1 MKKSKKSMIILFSIL
16 AVIGITI
23 GGCSMHQYQKKQEMI
38 AIATSDEAKKV
49 YENHMKANDPKAL
62 TEDGIIKSY
71 DIDTETLEY
80 NPMGGLMVRIYFN
93 NDKELDFHFGLI
105 KDNSGNYESY
115 GYTVS
120 PKLSSMLKESKKWE
134 SMSMIQI
141 FR

>member
-1 MKKSKKSMIILFSIL
+1 MKKTKKSMIILFSIL

-120 PKLSSMLKESKKWE
+120 PKLSSMLKESKK
-134 SMSMIQI
+134 
-141 FR
+141 

>member
-1 MKKSKKSMIILFSIL
+1 MKKPKKSMIILISIL
-16 AVIGITI
+16 AVIGIAI

-49 YENHMKANDPKAL
+49 YENHMRANDPKAL

-120 PKLSSMLKESKKWE
+120 PKLSSMLKESKK
-134 SMSMIQI
+134 
-141 FR
+141 

>member
-1 MKKSKKSMIILFSIL
+1 MKKPKKSMIILISIL

-49 YENHMKANDPKAL
+49 YENHMKTNDPKAL

-120 PKLSSMLKESKKWE
+120 PKLSSMLKESKK
-134 SMSMIQI
+134 
-141 FR
+141 

>member
-1 MKKSKKSMIILFSIL
+1 MKKPKKSMIILFSIL

-23 GGCSMHQYQKKQEMI
+23 GGWSMHQYQQKQEMI

-120 PKLSSMLKESKKWE
+120 PKLSSMLKESKKCE

>member
-1 MKKSKKSMIILFSIL
+1 MIILFSIL
-16 AVIGITI
+16 AVIGIAV
-23 GGCSMHQYQKKQEMI
+23 GGYSMHQYQKKQEMI

-93 NDKELDFHFGLI
+93 DDKELDFHFGLI

-120 PKLSSMLKESKKWE
+120 PKLSSMLKESKK
-134 SMSMIQI
+134 
-141 FR
+141 

>member
-1 MKKSKKSMIILFSIL
+1 MKISKKSMIILFSIL
-16 AVIGITI
+16 AVIGIAV
-23 GGCSMHQYQKKQEMI
+23 GGWSMHQYQKKQEMI

-120 PKLSSMLKESKKWE
+120 PKLSSMLKESKK
-134 SMSMIQI
+134 
-141 FR
+141 

>member
-1 MKKSKKSMIILFSIL
+1 MIILISIL
-16 AVIGITI
+16 AVIGIAV

-49 YENHMKANDPKAL
+49 YENHMRANDPKAL

-120 PKLSSMLKESKKWE
+120 PKLSSMLKESKK
-134 SMSMIQI
+134 
-141 FR
+141 

>member
-1 MKKSKKSMIILFSIL
+1 MKKTKKSMIILFSIL
-16 AVIGITI
+16 AVIGITV
-23 GGCSMHQYQKKQEMI
+23 GGWSMHQYQKKQEMI

-105 KDNSGNYESY
+105 NDNSGNYESY

-120 PKLSSMLKESKKWE
+120 PKLSSMLKESKK
-134 SMSMIQI
+134 
-141 FR
+141 

>member
-1 MKKSKKSMIILFSIL
+1 MKKPKKSMIILFSIL
-16 AVIGITI
+16 AVIGIAV

-49 YENHMKANDPKAL
+49 YENHIRANDPKAL

-120 PKLSSMLKESKKWE
+120 PKLSSMLKESKK
-134 SMSMIQI
+134 
-141 FR
+141 

>member
-1 MKKSKKSMIILFSIL
+1 MKKPKKSMIILFSIL

-105 KDNSGNYESY
+105 KDDSGNYESY

-120 PKLSSMLKESKKWE
+120 PKLSSMLKESKK
-134 SMSMIQI
+134 
-141 FR
+141 

>member
-1 MKKSKKSMIILFSIL
+1 MKTSKKSMIILFSIL

-38 AIATSDEAKKV
+38 AIATSDEARKV
-49 YENHMKANDPKAL
+49 YENHMRANDPKAL

-115 GYTVS
+115 EYTVS
-120 PKLSSMLKESKKWE
+120 PKLSSMLKESKK
-134 SMSMIQI
+134 
-141 FR
+141 

>member
-1 MKKSKKSMIILFSIL
+1 MKKTKKSMIILFSIL

-23 GGCSMHQYQKKQEMI
+23 GGWSMHQYQQKQEMI
-38 AIATSDEAKKV
+38 AIATSDKAKKV

-120 PKLSSMLKESKKWE
+120 PKLSSMLKESKK
-134 SMSMIQI
+134 
-141 FR
+141 

>member
-1 MKKSKKSMIILFSIL
+1 MKKTKKSMIVLFSIL

-23 GGCSMHQYQKKQEMI
+23 GGWSMHQYQKKQEMI
-38 AIATSDEAKKV
+38 AIATSDEARKV

-93 NDKELDFHFGLI
+93 KDKELDFHFGLI
-105 KDNSGNYESY
+105 KDNSGSYESY

-120 PKLSSMLKESKKWE
+120 PKLSSMLKESKK
-134 SMSMIQI
+134 
-141 FR
+141 

>member
-1 MKKSKKSMIILFSIL
+1 MKKPKKSMIILFSIL

-134 SMSMIQI
+134 NMSMTQI

>member
-1 MKKSKKSMIILFSIL
+1 MKKTKKSMIILFSIL

-115 GYTVS
+115 VYTVS
-120 PKLSSMLKESKKWE
+120 PKLSSMLKESKK
-134 SMSMIQI
+134 
-141 FR
+141 

>member
-16 AVIGITI
+16 AVIGIAV

>member
-1 MKKSKKSMIILFSIL
+1 MKKTKKSMIILFSIL
-16 AVIGITI
+16 AVIGIAV

-80 NPMGGLMVRIYFN
+80 NPMGGIEVKTYIN
-93 NDKELDFHFGLI
+93 NDEKLDIQFSI
-105 KDNSGNYESY
+105 VRNSEGKLEPS
-115 GYTVS
+115 GYTYS
-120 PKLSSMLKESKKWE
+120 GELSKLLGE
-134 SMSMIQI
+134 
-141 FR
+141 

>member
-1 MKKSKKSMIILFSIL
+1 MKTSKKSMIILISIL
-16 AVIGITI
+16 AVIGIII

-71 DIDTETLEY
+71 DIDIETLEY

-120 PKLSSMLKESKKWE
+120 PKLSSMLKESKK
-134 SMSMIQI
+134 
-141 FR
+141 

>member
-1 MKKSKKSMIILFSIL
+1 MKKPKSMIILISIL
-16 AVIGITI
+16 AVIGIAV

-49 YENHMKANDPKAL
+49 YENHMRANDPKAL

-120 PKLSSMLKESKKWE
+120 PKLSSMLKESKK
-134 SMSMIQI
+134 
-141 FR
+141 

>member
-1 MKKSKKSMIILFSIL
+1 MKKTKKSMIILFSIL

-93 NDKELDFHFGLI
+93 KDKELDFHFGLI
-105 KDNSGNYESY
+105 KDDSGNYESY

-120 PKLSSMLKESKKWE
+120 PKLSSMLKESKK
-134 SMSMIQI
+134 
-141 FR
+141 

>member
-1 MKKSKKSMIILFSIL
+1 MIILFSIL

-120 PKLSSMLKESKKWE
+120 PKLSSMLKESKK
-134 SMSMIQI
+134 
-141 FR
+141 

>member
-1 MKKSKKSMIILFSIL
+1 MIILFSIL

-38 AIATSDEAKKV
+38 AIATSDEARKV
-49 YENHMKANDPKAL
+49 YENHMRANDSKAL
-62 TEDGIIKSY
+62 TKDGIIKSY

-93 NDKELDFHFGLI
+93 KDKELDFHFGLI

-120 PKLSSMLKESKKWE
+120 PKLSSMLKESKK
-134 SMSMIQI
+134 
-141 FR
+141 

>member
-1 MKKSKKSMIILFSIL
+1 MKTSKKSMIILFSIL
-16 AVIGITI
+16 AVIGIII

-38 AIATSDEAKKV
+38 AIATSNEAKKV
-49 YENHMKANDPKAL
+49 YENHMRANDPKAL

-120 PKLSSMLKESKKWE
+120 PKLSSMLKESKEWE
-134 SMSMIQI
+134 NM
-141 FR
+141 

>member
-1 MKKSKKSMIILFSIL
+1 MIILFSIL

-93 NDKELDFHFGLI
+93 KDKELDFHFGLI
-105 KDNSGNYESY
+105 KDDSGNYESY

-120 PKLSSMLKESKKWE
+120 PKLSSMLKESKK
-134 SMSMIQI
+134 
-141 FR
+141 